1 MDIIKIIE
9 FINKNWYAITFILG
23 FLIWM
28 CDYISYVYW
37 IGYLKYFNIDETV
50 LPNNEN
56 KFSKITYY
64 FSWIVFLA
72 ASNIISIFVNLL
84 LLLLI
89 VKLFFKGNISDTE
102 IKIIFI
108 IIQIIVC
115 YFLTFKY
122 MYLFN
127 CLVKL
132 ESYKNVKENYKKRK
146 NNSKRE
152 FYFELLIFNVLFNLL
167 SYLSDF
173 SFLDKIFYSSLAKYT
188 VIFILISILFITF
201 FSIQNGQ
208 LDAKYNR
215 KFKFAR
221 DIIRNK
227 EYVVIYEDK
236 SNYIVCDYK
245 KSDSKKKLYICN
257 GKYLTITKN
266 NIAIRA
272 CRFERIK
279 LEVES

>member
-132 ESYKNVKENYKKRK
+132 ESYKNVKENYKKEK
-146 NNSKRE
+146 IIVKENS
-152 FYFELLIFNVLFNLL
+152 IL
-167 SYLSDF
+167 SY
-173 SFLDKIFYSSLAKYT
+173 
-188 VIFILISILFITF
+188 
-201 FSIQNGQ
+201 
-208 LDAKYNR
+208 
-215 KFKFAR
+215 
-221 DIIRNK
+221 
-227 EYVVIYEDK
+227 
-236 SNYIVCDYK
+236 
-245 KSDSKKKLYICN
+245 
-257 GKYLTITKN
+257 
-266 NIAIRA
+266 
-272 CRFERIK
+272 
-279 LEVES
+279 